1 MDFGS
6 SFVYVYDEPEYEVV
20 SDEEYDEGMQV
31 SDEESDDEEALETI
45 AEKSTLNKRGA
56 DPNVADGADPNV
68 ADGADPNV
76 ADGASGSNF
85 TDAIMETDKT
95 DPPPAPPAPGILGVR
110 PPPPPI
116 PSVTRRNITTDIL
129 DPSEPARL
137 LHFPKKKKGH
147 WRNVKSHEVY
157 SALQNPN
164 QSGRRE
170 RRADTNVV
178 SINFSKLIAPGHM
191 FTGDP
196 SYCQDCKAILSH
208 VSKITKDNEQQVWTC
223 EFCNKVNEV
232 DIMEEEIPKERDVTF
247 MLEPALS
254 TTTAGPSGTDE
265 SLVIFCIDTSGSMC
279 VTTEVPGR
287 INFRGSHALS
297 RIQRTRE
304 DQRDQYLPHQ
314 RRDVTFVSRLQAAQA
329 AVDHQLEEML
339 KEHPNRRVALI
350 AFNNEVTV
358 IGDGKDT
365 PVTIAGSKLTNKDEL
380 KDIGKDLKM
389 PVSIKDTRRQ
399 LGDQVFSLEEG
410 GATALG
416 PTLLIAVTMAAQHPG
431 SKVIICTDGMANVGM
446 GRLDNDDELHEGE
459 FYEEVGLDAASKGVT
474 ISVISIKGTDC
485 KLVHLG
491 KLADT
496 TGGQVNIVDPL
507 KLTQEFSTILADRI
521 IATNVVATFLLHKQ
535 LFVQQE
541 DKEESKVVRQ
551 IGNVTADTEITFEYG
566 IRTGQTK
573 DKDSSPM
580 ETDNKKEDSKDN
592 VPSTEGASAPKDQES
607 KFKVEV
613 PDELPFQLQIKY
625 TDTEGATALRVLT
638 QTKPITRDRKQAEG
652 RTNVQVIGAHVQKS
666 TASLALEGRYTDTR
680 SKAMMNQRLLW
691 RHKKSC
697 PKGSETR
704 SEAGEMYNNI
714 FSTVS
719 KLENKVNVAQKKEVA
734 LFGRTRSDSEGSDD
748 ENPVPSS
755 SMSAPPASLKSKG
768 FFKAKKKKA
777 MRSRDMSD
785 SFSVELYQQKVKK
798 PQFKPS
804 KKEDSDSDEEI

>member
-31 SDEESDDEEALETI
+31 SDEESDDEEALESI
-45 AEKSTLNKRGA
+45 AEKSTLNKRGM
-56 DPNVADGADPNV
+56 
-68 ADGADPNV
+68 GADPNV

-95 DPPPAPPAPGILGVR
+95 DPPAPPVTQTLDVIPPPPVTKTLDVI
-110 PPPPPI
+110 PPPPP
-116 PSVTRRNITTDIL
+116 SVPTRRTTVDIL
-129 DPSEPARL
+129 DPSEPARFP
-137 LHFPKKKKGH
+137 HFQKKKKGH

-157 SALQNPN
+157 NSLLPPN

-196 SYCQDCKAILSH
+196 AYCQDCKAILSH
-208 VSKITKDNEQQVWTC
+208 VSKITKEDEQQVWAC
-223 EFCNKVNEV
+223 EFCNKVNEI

-279 VTTEVPGR
+279 VTTEVPGK
-287 INFRGSHALS
+287 INFRGSLALS

-365 PVTIAGSKLTNKDEL
+365 PVTIAGSKLTNKEEL

-416 PTLLIAVTMAAQHPG
+416 PTLLIAVTMASQHPG

-446 GRLDNDDELHEGE
+446 GRLDQDDELHEGE

-535 LFVQQE
+535 LFVQE
-541 DKEESKVVRQ
+541 DDKAESKVVRK

-566 IRTGQTK
+566 IRTGQKK
-573 DKDSSPM
+573 DEDSSPM
-580 ETDNKKEDSKDN
+580 ETDNRKEELKDN
-592 VPSTEGASAPKDQES
+592 LPSTEGASAPKDQGS

-714 FSTVS
+714 FTTVS
-719 KLENKVNVAQKKEVA
+719 KLENKVNVAQKKEMA
-734 LFGRTRSDSEGSDD
+734 LFGRTRSDSEGSDE

-755 SMSAPPASLKSKG
+755 SLSAPPASLKSKG

-804 KKEDSDSDEEI
+804 KKEDSDSEEEI

>member
-1 MDFGS
+1 MNFGS

-56 DPNVADGADPNV
+56 DPNVADGA
-68 ADGADPNV
+68 
-76 ADGASGSNF
+76 SGSNF
-85 TDAIMETDKT
+85 TDAIMETDKPEA
-95 DPPPAPPAPGILGVR
+95 PPPAPLTPGILGVR

-116 PSVTRRNITTDIL
+116 PSFPRRNTTTDIIQ
-129 DPSEPARL
+129 PSEPARL
-137 LHFPKKKKGH
+137 PHFQKKKKGH

-157 SALQNPN
+157 SAQLPQN

-208 VSKITKDNEQQVWTC
+208 VSKITKDNEQQVWSC
-223 EFCNKVNEV
+223 EFCNKVNEI

-304 DQRDQYLPHQ
+304 DQRDQYLPNQ

-389 PVSIKDTRRQ
+389 PVSIKDTRQQ
-399 LGDQVFSLEEG
+399 LGGQVFSLEEG

-446 GRLDNDDELHEGE
+446 GRLDNDNELHEGE

-535 LFVQQE
+535 LFVQQD

-573 DKDSSPM
+573 DSSPM
-580 ETDNKKEDSKDN
+580 ETDSKKEESKDN

-785 SFSVELYQQKVKK
+785 SFSVELYQQKVMK

-804 KKEDSDSDEEI
+804 KKKEDSDSDEEI